1 MVCNVSNINA
11 EKATQLLQEHG
22 SVRAVLDHL
31 SHE

>member
-1 MVCNVSNINA
+1 MVCNVSNISA